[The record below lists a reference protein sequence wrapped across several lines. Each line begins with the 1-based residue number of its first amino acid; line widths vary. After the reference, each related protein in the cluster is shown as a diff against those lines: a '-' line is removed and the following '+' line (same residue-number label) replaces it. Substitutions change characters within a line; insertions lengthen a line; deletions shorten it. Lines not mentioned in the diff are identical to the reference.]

1 MAGDQKTAAQKRTE
15 ALLAKDPDHFR
26 KLAARKKG
34 KPNSS
39 STKFKKG
46 DKRTKQL
53 ASKGGK
59 KSALERFKLHY
70 EELPSAPKFDGRKVK
85 KS

>member
-1 MAGDQKTAAQKRTE
+1 MAGDQKSAAQKRTE
-15 ALLAKDPDHFR
+15 ALLAKDPDHFK

-34 KPNSS
+34 KPNKS

-59 KSALERFKLHY
+59 QSALERVKLKY
-70 EELPSAPKFDGRKVK
+70 ELLPSDPEVK
-85 KS
+85 GEES